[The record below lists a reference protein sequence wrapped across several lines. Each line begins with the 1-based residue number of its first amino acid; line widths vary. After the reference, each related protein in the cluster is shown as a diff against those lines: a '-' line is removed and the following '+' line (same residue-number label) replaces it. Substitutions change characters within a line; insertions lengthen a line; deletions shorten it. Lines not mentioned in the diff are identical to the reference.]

1 MRWLAGLF
9 CLSLLAA
16 IPFSCLADVTTIQ
29 ADTVE
34 LDTNL
39 AAASANGNAVL
50 TYEKLSLHAAAI
62 TANRATGDVVAV
74 GNLSLCE
81 ADRSLF
87 GEHLQYN
94 FNTDAGVLTQA
105 QVVEQGVIVRGEVI
119 EFSPKKLVARRS
131 SFTTCTKERPDYS
144 LNADTITLTAA
155 ATDARGRPASGRLTL
170 NHAKVYFH
178 GRRVL
183 TLPNY
188 SLSVGGI
195 QQGKVSPLPTSGFSH
210 NDGLYAQVDYTLSRP
225 DRPVLADTRLRFT
238 THRGLTG
245 FVEARR
251 PYRRHELFAD
261 YTRLQD
267 VRQTELQADQFTFST
282 ANVLVNRAPE
292 FGARADDYPLSKF
305 LHLAAD
311 ARYGQYTEFDANSG
325 GELNRANRYVAS
337 ALVSTNPYPVLHRL
351 LLSHAVGYRAA
362 WYSTDDRFTIG
373 FFRTTV
379 QFPRS
384 EENHLALS
392 YINRSTS
399 GQTPFLFDDVQ
410 VGSELLADF
419 RHRLSP
425 RWRLHAVGAYNLEG
439 GTTTDAA
446 ISFTRTVHCLDYT
459 LGWKQLSHTFFFGI
473 TLAPMPAGEA
483 PTCPQPVAPSRR

>member
-16 IPFSCLADVTTIQ
+16 IPVSGLADVTTIQ

-39 AAASANGNAVL
+39 AAASANGNAIL
-50 TYEKLSLHAAAI
+50 TYGKLSLHADAI

-81 ADRSLF
+81 ADRRLC
-87 GEHLQYN
+87 GGHLQYN
-94 FNTDAGVLTQA
+94 LHTDEGVLTQA
-105 QVVEQGVIVRGEVI
+105 QVVEQGVIVRGELI
-119 EFSPKKLVARRS
+119 EFSPKKFVARHA

-144 LNADTITLTAA
+144 LDADTITLTAA
-155 ATDARGRPASGRLTL
+155 ATDARGRPVSGRLTL
-170 NHAKVYFH
+170 NRAKVYFH
-178 GRRVL
+178 GKRLV

-188 SLSVGGI
+188 SVSVGGI
-195 QQGKVSPLPTSGFSH
+195 QEGKASPLPTSGFSR
-210 NDGLYAQVDYTLSRP
+210 NDGLYTQLDYTLSRP
-225 DRPVLADTRLRFT
+225 DRPVLADARVRLT

-245 FVEARR
+245 LVEARR
-251 PYRRHELFAD
+251 LYRSHELFAD
-261 YTRLQD
+261 YTHRQD
-267 VRQTELQADQFTFST
+267 VRQTELQADQLTFST

-292 FGARADDYPLSKF
+292 FGARTDDYPLSKF

-311 ARYGQYTEFDANSG
+311 ARYGRYTEFDADG
-325 GELNRANRYVAS
+325 GELNGANRFSAS
-337 ALVSTNPYPVLHRL
+337 ALVSTDPYPVLHDL

-362 WYSTDDRFTIG
+362 YYSTDDRFAIG

-384 EENHLALS
+384 DENHLALS
-392 YINRSTS
+392 YIGRSTS
-399 GQTPFLFDDVQ
+399 GRTPFLFDDVQ

-425 RWRLHAVGAYNLEG
+425 AWRLRAIGAYDLEDG
-439 GTTTDAA
+439 STRDVAV
-446 ISFTRTVHCLDYT
+446 SLTRTVHCLDYT
-459 LGWKQLSHTFFFGI
+459 LGWKQLSRTFFFGI
-473 TLAPMPAGEA
+473 TLAPMPAGQA
-483 PTCPQPVAPSRR
+483 PTCPQASAPGRR